1 MTTLKYPFFSCKAT
15 IKVTRSMKTYSSYFS
30 YYFHEFFHVFSFSA
44 SRFRLWSSSLA
55 FRFCSRDGEF
65 VASVRCHVEDGRF
78 GSLQLQSSI
87 SRIDRVTR
95 SPGTRIRLR
104 IGVVR
109 FLIRFLLSLSWLSS
123 ISFART
129 SIRGFSMFQ
138 ASSKCPSFPAD
149 VILSFASFFSLHSLY
164 LILSV
169 ILSLRGSILR
179 FSRIFSIQYL

>member
-1 MTTLKYPFFSCKAT
+1 MTTLKYCFFSYKAT
-15 IKVTRSMKTYSSYFS
+15 IKMTRSMKTYSSYFS
-30 YYFHEFFHVFSFSA
+30 YYFHGFFRVFSFSA

-149 VILSFASFFSLHSLY
+149 VILSFPC
-164 LILSV
+164 I
-169 ILSLRGSILR
+169 R
-179 FSRIFSIQYL
+179 FI